1 MLDFLL
7 SLFEHLTIDFPS
19 HFILSIIDVYRDMA
33 TCVKLIFSSAI
44 MRLLRHFDVPF
55 PSSEPFH
62 VIGAINAG
70 IVKHS
75 KAQFRLRHSSTA
87 APPASLA
94 PSTSASSTSAGG
106 VTLDT
111 IMAPLQ
117 RMDAHLDTFS
127 TELY

>member
-75 KAQFRLRHSSTA
+75 EAQFRLRHSGTA

>member
-7 SLFEHLTIDFPS
+7 SLFEHPTIDFPS
-19 HFILSIIDVYRDMA
+19 HFILSIINVYRDMA
-33 TCVKLIFSSAI
+33 TRNKFIFSSAI
-44 MRLLRHFDVPF
+44 TWLLRHFDVPF

-62 VIGAINAG
+62 VIGAIDAG

-75 KAQFRLRHSSTA
+75 EAQFRLRHSGTA
-87 APPASLA
+87 APPTSLA
-94 PSTSASSTSAGG
+94 PSSASSTSAGG

>member
-1 MLDFLL
+1 
-7 SLFEHLTIDFPS
+7 
-19 HFILSIIDVYRDMA
+19 MA

-44 MRLLRHFDVPF
+44 TRLLHHFDVPF

-75 KAQFRLRHSSTA
+75 EAQFRLRHSGTA